1 MNVVEEVGSDEEP
14 HQKSLA
20 QGGLGDQID
29 EVASNV
35 TYVKA
40 ETKIVGER
48 QTYEGRLSMKEYEA
62 LSNKKGRDSG
72 LDVDFI
78 RSPTDMLS
86 VDVGGQDMN
95 AIQEKDGIQ
104 EEGSMETVRI
114 DESTTGKWK
123 RPCSPGRLFKAPGVD
138 E

>member
-1 MNVVEEVGSDEEP
+1 M
-14 HQKSLA
+14 
-20 QGGLGDQID
+20 
-29 EVASNV
+29 ASNV

-95 AIQEKDGIQ
+95 AIQEKDGI
-104 EEGSMETVRI
+104 
-114 DESTTGKWK
+114 
-123 RPCSPGRLFKAPGVD
+123 
-138 E
+138 